1 MSTPISPN
9 PRDESDLSLIL
20 AQVIPGTS
28 LDTTPPPA
36 ATASTIATIPAS
48 EIGQATVTVDPSSG
62 LAPNLQL
69 PLILAQG
76 GGVAGAFFTAVFIL
90 GAAGIIWL
98 LNTVIRICDPN
109 KILVISGRDYQFN
122 GRKVGYRVEFG
133 GQTYC
138 IPLLETVQVMDMRTM
153 PVALE
158 IRNAYAKGGTPLNIQ
173 AIANVKVSNHPTI
186 VRNAIERFLGRNPK
200 EIRRVARETLEG
212 NLRGVVATLTP
223 EQLNE
228 DRLEFAD
235 RIAKDVKDDLA
246 KLGLQLDTLKIQSV
260 SDDVGYLDD
269 IGTRQIAIVIRD
281 AEIAESNAFAEADSI
296 EAECRRKAEVAETE
310 AESLIQEKRNELRRI
325 KADLEKQAKSEEER
339 TIAAAQEARAQAQE
353 QLQAVRAELERI
365 RLQVEQVL
373 PAEANRQARVFQAQG
388 EAAAFAADAR
398 AAAEANQLLGQVWH
412 DLGPSAAE
420 LFVIQRLDM
429 ILEQAAKVSE
439 RLHLSNIS
447 AIDSGD
453 GKALAGLVNAY
464 PQVVQQFL
472 RQVEET
478 LQIDLTG
485 ATVPPPPPMVP
496 PTATRSQSQ

>member
-1 MSTPISPN
+1 MSTSTPQPN
-9 PRDESDLSLIL
+9 TVALTPSLSL

-28 LDTTPPPA
+28 LAPQNTTISAHSLQSPA
-36 ATASTIATIPAS
+36 LSPIATL
-48 EIGQATVTVDPSSG
+48 EPSSG

-69 PLILAQG
+69 PLILAQSG
-76 GGVAGAFFTAVFIL
+76 GGVAGAFFTAIFIL
-90 GAAGIIWL
+90 GVVGTIWL
-98 LNTVIRICDPN
+98 LNTIIRICDPN
-109 KILVISGRDYQFN
+109 KILVISGRDYKFN

-138 IPLLETVQVMDMRTM
+138 VPLLETVQTMDMRTM

-173 AIANVKVSNHPTI
+173 AIANVKISNHPVI
-186 VRNAIERFLGRNPK
+186 VRNAIERFLGRNPN

-235 RIAKDVKDDLA
+235 RIAKDVNDDLA

-260 SDDVGYLDD
+260 SDDAGYLDD
-269 IGTRQIAIVIRD
+269 IGRRQSALVQRD
-281 AEIAESNAFAEADSI
+281 ADIAESNAKAEADSI
-296 EAECRRKAEVAETE
+296 EAESNRQAAVAETQ
-310 AESLIQEKRNELRRI
+310 AETLIQEKRNELRRI

-339 TIAAAQEARAQAQE
+339 TVAAAQEARAQAQE
-353 QLQAVRAELERI
+353 QLQSVRAELERL

-373 PAEANRQARVFQAQG
+373 PAEAQRQARVFQAQG
-388 EAAAFAADAR
+388 EAAPLAANAR
-398 AAAEANQLLGQVWH
+398 AAAEANQLLAQVWQE
-412 DLGPSAAE
+412 LGSSASE
-420 LFVIQRLDM
+420 LFVIQQLDM
-429 ILEQAAKVSE
+429 ILEKAATVAE

-472 RQVEET
+472 HQVEET
-478 LQIDLTG
+478 LQINLPGTSF
-485 ATVPPPPPMVP
+485 PPPPPVTPPVP
-496 PTATRSQSQ
+496 PRSAAQ

>member
-1 MSTPISPN
+1 MSIPIAQTPTAGLDP
-9 PRDESDLSLIL
+9 SLTL
-20 AQVIPGTS
+20 ASLIPGTS
-28 LDTTPPPA
+28 LETQNSPTTVLRSQ
-36 ATASTIATIPAS
+36 TLQTSQTL
-48 EIGQATVTVDPSSG
+48 DYSSG
-62 LAPNLQL
+62 IAPNLQL

-76 GGVAGAFFTAVFIL
+76 GGATGAFFTAVLIL
-90 GAAGIIWL
+90 GAIGTIWL
-98 LNTVIRICDPN
+98 LNTIIRICDPN
-109 KILVISGRDYQFN
+109 KILVISGRDYKFN

-138 IPLLETVQVMDMRTM
+138 VPLLETVQTMDMRTM

-158 IRNAYAKGGTPLNIQ
+158 ITNAYAKGGTPLNIQ
-173 AIANVKVSNHPTI
+173 AIANVKISNHPTI

-235 RIAKDVKDDLA
+235 RIAKDVRDDLE

-260 SDDVGYLDD
+260 SDDVDYLNS
-269 IGTRQIAIVIRD
+269 IGRRQIAWVIRD
-281 AEIAESNAFAEADSI
+281 AEIAESNALAEAQSV
-296 EAECRRKAEVAETE
+296 EAECKRQSEVAKTQAET
-310 AESLIQEKRNELRRI
+310 LIQEKRNELRRI

-339 TIAAAQEARAQAQE
+339 TTAAAQEARAKAQE
-353 QLQAVRAELERI
+353 QLQAVRADLERL
-365 RLQVEQVL
+365 RLQVEKVL
-373 PAEANRQARVFQAQG
+373 PAEAHRQARVLQAQG
-388 EAAAFAADAR
+388 DAAAIAADAR
-398 AAAEANQLLGQVWH
+398 AAAEANQMLGQVWQE
-412 DLGPSAAE
+412 LGPGASE

-447 AIDSGD
+447 VIDSGD
-453 GKALAGLVNAY
+453 GTALAGLVNAY

-472 RQVEET
+472 HQVEDT
-478 LQIDLTG
+478 LQINLTG
-485 ATVPPPPPMVP
+485 VTAAIPPAPAALSATASPNPPQTP
-496 PTATRSQSQ
+496 